1 LKLPSAQVCRAVI
14 NILITLKG
22 KTMKKTLLAVLY
34 VCITVCLFAGPVNAA
49 DIKIGVIDTQKIVT
63 DSKAGKAAQVVFNR
77 DLETKQ
83 VSYTSKQKELQT
95 IQDELTA
102 KGKDMTATVYSEK
115 TAKYSKVKKEL
126 ERMKSETEEDLK
138 ARNTEL
144 NRKLYTEIAAIV
156 SDYCKKEKF
165 TLILEKTYVAAYDGA
180 IDITDKIIQLYD
192 TSKDAATSTTK

>member
-1 LKLPSAQVCRAVI
+1 MQGI
-14 NILITLKG
+14 ENILITLKG
-22 KTMKKTLLAVLY
+22 KTMKKTILAALY

-49 DIKIGVIDTQKIVT
+49 EIKVGVIDTQKIVS
-63 DSKAGKAAQVVFNR
+63 DSKAGKAAQVVFNK

-83 VSYTSKQKELQT
+83 VSYNAKQKELQA
-95 IQDELTA
+95 IQDELATKA
-102 KGKDMTATVYSEK
+102 KDMTATAYSEK

-126 ERMKSETEEDLK
+126 ERMKSEIEEDLK
-138 ARNTEL
+138 VRNTEL

-180 IDITDKIIQLYD
+180 VDITDKIIQLYD
-192 TSKDAATSTTK
+192 AAK